1 MNFSAQ
7 QRPPGGGSLEFRPGT
22 LRDANRERHRR
33 RAGPPSSPLRHP
45 LGRARQLPRRA
56 RRWVVDSRAA
66 PEVGNRDRRRRSAHR
81 GDRRYR
87 PARLPR
93 RLDGDDGRD
102 ARCPFQALGLA
113 GRRGP
118 RGPELVDNPVGRAA
132 AGLGRRTRRPR
143 APAVRRLARPARPT
157 PLCPSPGRAQVALAL
172 HRFRAAAPPRG
183 RRPWAAVPWQPH
195 RPPPSPSAARR
206 HAGRGEPVAGGPRR
220 VALAELQGGGG
231 RVEDDPSRRAWP
243 PPPRAPIM
251 SFHGTV
257 VSPSRAGRGWGRR
270 APARRMSFAGRR

>member
-157 PLCPSPGRAQVALAL
+157 PLCPSPGRSPRSPSRCTGSAPPRRRAAGGRGPPCHGSRTVRPQARA
-172 HRFRAAAPPRG
+172 RPAAMRAAASPSPADRVVSLSRNCRAAVVESRTTQVGELG
-183 RRPWAAVPWQPH
+183 RRRRE
-195 RPPPSPSAARR
+195 RP
-206 HAGRGEPVAGGPRR
+206 
-220 VALAELQGGGG
+220 
-231 RVEDDPSRRAWP
+231 
-243 PPPRAPIM
+243 
-251 SFHGTV
+251 
-257 VSPSRAGRGWGRR
+257 
-270 APARRMSFAGRR
+270 